1 MRTPRTMLERA
12 ALNAFRGP
20 GRRVALEVARE
31 VARAA
36 RGGVTPETPPTKR
49 ERMTE
54 SLFYYGWVVS
64 LVALVLVVLNVDLL
78 LGAGTPRGVL
88 RLSLGTVLL
97 VEGVL
102 LVSDWRRTRA
112 RVLRR

>member
-1 MRTPRTMLERA
+1 MA
-12 ALNAFRGP
+12 
-20 GRRVALEVARE
+20 
-31 VARAA
+31 
-36 RGGVTPETPPTKR
+36 
-49 ERMTE
+49 E

-78 LGAGTPRGVL
+78 LGAGTPRGIL

-102 LVSDWRRTRA
+102 LVSDWRRARA
-112 RVLRR
+112 RVLRRARLRRSFARPGRRWSGPVSSLVLTLVGLALLGAGVLDLLRGALDL